1 MKRDLSTV
9 VEVLAAA
16 SLNQSTGKIAKNTG
30 VPKTTVRRI
39 LSQAKAF
46 NYAGQS
52 EYENQSGDSL
62 VRDLH

>member
-39 LSQAKAF
+39 LSQAKA
-46 NYAGQS
+46 AGTPS
-52 EYENQSGDSL
+52 
-62 VRDLH
+62 